1 MKTIAT
7 VLVAAA
13 ALAAT
18 TVSCSASSAASG
30 VPTNP
35 HFASPVYG
43 RAATLS
49 GPITVGHIIDPE
61 SGATT
66 GSPASYG
73 YTDEEFFASGTAS
86 AFRATSDPS
95 DGRWKIAPT
104 TSATYRT
111 RIVVRLPK
119 NPKRF
124 NGTVVVEWLNV
135 SSGESSPDW
144 DYLNPMLTR
153 DGYAYVGVSAQEL
166 GIEGGTGITSTSASP
181 GLIKQEPSRYGSL
194 HQPGDQYALDIFAQ
208 VGRAL
213 RTAKDTD
220 VLADLH
226 PKHIV
231 AVGESQSAFYLTT
244 FADAL
249 QPLTQTFDGIF
260 IHSRGATGAPLNGAS
275 ITGASSGGPAEQRI
289 RTDLTVPV
297 FMFETETD
305 VTKLGYAAAQ
315 QPNTSLI
322 RTWEVAGT
330 SHADSYIVG
339 SYASSLGCKNQIN
352 DGPQHPVV
360 QAAFTAFA
368 KWVTDGTP
376 PPSPHPFVLASQNP
390 VTLARDAQ
398 GNVIG
403 GVRTPAVDVPSSSL
417 SGVPPAG
424 ASVLCSLF
432 GSTTPFSPSQM
443 AQLYGSKATYLAR
456 YEKSLNQAIS
466 GGYILPQDRAGLL
479 AQAEEVQFPS

>member
-1 MKTIAT
+1 MKTIAA

-13 ALAAT
+13 TLAAT
-18 TVSCSASSAASG
+18 SVSSAATATASG
-30 VPTNP
+30 VPKNP

-49 GPITVGHIIDPE
+49 GPITVGHIIEPE

-66 GSPASYG
+66 GSAASYG
-73 YTDEEFFASGTAS
+73 YSEEEFFASGTAS

-95 DGRWKIAPT
+95 EGRWKIAPT
-104 TSATYRT
+104 TSASYRT
-111 RIVVRLPK
+111 RIVVRLPT
-119 NPKRF
+119 NPKLF
-124 NGTVVVEWLNV
+124 NGTLVVEWLNV

-153 DGYAYVGVSAQEL
+153 DGYGYVGVSAQTL
-166 GIEGGTGITSTSASP
+166 GIEGGTGITSSSASP

-213 RTAKDTD
+213 RLEKSPA
-220 VLADLH
+220 VLSDLH
-226 PKHIV
+226 PRHIV

-260 IHSRGATGAPLNGAS
+260 IHSRGG
-275 ITGASSGGPAEQRI
+275 TGASLSGSSITSAKSSGPADLRI
-289 RTDLTVPV
+289 RTDLSVPV

-305 VTKLGYAAAQ
+305 VTKLGYAPAQ
-315 QPNTSLI
+315 QPNTSRI

-339 SYASSLGCKNQIN
+339 SYASVLGCKTEIN

-360 QAAFTAFA
+360 QAAFTAFG
-368 KWVTDGTP
+368 KWVTTGTP
-376 PPSPHPFVLASQNP
+376 PPSPRPFVLKSKKP
-390 VTLARDAQ
+390 VTLARDAE

-403 GVRTPAVDVPSSSL
+403 GVRTPAVNVPSSSL

-432 GSTTPFSPSQM
+432 GSTTPFSPARM
-443 AQLYGSKATYLAR
+443 AQLYGNKATYLAR
-456 YEKSLNQAIS
+456 YQKSLDQSIS
-466 GGYILPQDRAGLL
+466 DGYILPQDKAGLL
-479 AQAEEVQFPS
+479 AQAEQVQFPS